1 MEIYYNQHVK
11 DYVSRINLKN
21 RVKLINLVL
30 FISKF
35 LLVNPYPIDEKDRVG
50 QLNYDKNTKRLMLTE
65 NNIETSECRHF
76 SLQYPFNIKCD
87 KENYRISLQ
96 STSNEFEIYSVHI
109 QILQM
114 LLDEGVL
121 DYQKAKYGISMETH
135 LKIEDIVKTDL
146 DMITSDNL
154 INEVLDIF
162 LDLLVFEPA
171 YIRFDEDAKRQ
182 DGDIHPLY
190 HFDIFYSNAP
200 SLKIGSKAK
209 IDFEEFNRMLGKN
222 GQSCK
227 YLH

>member
-135 LKIEDIVKTDL
+135 SKIEDIVINDL
-146 DMITSDNL
+146 DVKNPDNL
-154 INEVLDIF
+154 ISETLDIF

-209 IDFEEFNRMLGKN
+209 INFDEFNRILEKN

>member
-11 DYVSRINLKN
+11 DYASRINLKN

-65 NNIETSECRHF
+65 NNLETSECRHF

-135 LKIEDIVKTDL
+135 SKIEDIVINDL
-146 DMITSDNL
+146 DVKNPDNL
-154 INEVLDIF
+154 ISETLDIF

-209 IDFEEFNRMLGKN
+209 INFDEFNRILEKN

>member
-65 NNIETSECRHF
+65 NNLETSECRHF

-135 LKIEDIVKTDL
+135 SKIENIVINDL
-146 DMITSDNL
+146 DVKNPDNL
-154 INEVLDIF
+154 ISETLDIF

-209 IDFEEFNRMLGKN
+209 INFDEFNRILEKN

>member
-65 NNIETSECRHF
+65 NNLETSECRHF

-135 LKIEDIVKTDL
+135 SKIEDIVINDL
-146 DMITSDNL
+146 DVKNPDNL
-154 INEVLDIF
+154 ISETLDIF

-200 SLKIGSKAK
+200 TLKIGSKAK
-209 IDFEEFNRMLGKN
+209 INFDEFNRILEKN